1 MKRLS
6 VLASAMAI
14 ATISLA
20 TTAATACVFS
30 SKSQATEGAAT
41 TKLTSFW
48 HNMNLFKSDYKAIA
62 AIAGVTGLAA
72 AGAAGGAYAYRR
84 MAISTQH
91 PEAPGGSLDLN
102 DDIITENTA
111 IEAEQPT
118 ESEVVAIK

>member
-14 ATISLA
+14 ATISLTA
-20 TTAATACVFS
+20 TATTACVFS
-30 SKSQATEGAAT
+30 SKGQANEGAAT

-48 HNMNLFKSDYKAIA
+48 HNMSLFKSDYKAIA
-62 AIAGVTGLAA
+62 AIAGVAGLA
-72 AGAAGGAYAYRR
+72 AAGGAYAYRR

-118 ESEVVAIK
+118 ESEVVAVK